1 MKGIFTRS
9 IVYLLIVSLLTTSCS
24 TMVTQ
29 KVLTPKTTEHVTMP
43 KLYPVMMER
52 QSFNDQFD
60 PTKKIATHSVTG
72 KFYYDDLKGMF
83 YDNVRLNF
91 TETEGSNFAYMRLN
105 SLEVRM
111 KDKGWYL
118 LPSILTLCYAN
129 LMGCPFMG
137 VRSTIDAS
145 VSILDCEGKEIKRYE
160 IKEKGSS
167 SGGLYT
173 IGRDVGRF
181 AYIKACKDVLET
193 LNEKIQQ
200 DSYEINMALSQAEER
215 VMAMRQQGFAAVNA
229 NDPYF
234 SQGLACFSKGD
245 YEQSTMLFTKVL
257 ENSPQHYMA
266 LLYRGVSS
274 FNQGRYSQAMRDLKN
289 TTLINPSV
297 GEAYF
302 YQACIQQKYQ
312 KKESAIMYARR
323 AIDVQPNQE
332 EYYIL
337 CGTLLLETQEFEEA
351 KSIFKK
357 LLEINPDRVE
367 IYEIIPKIDGFIQS
381 KKDAENAQ
389 YLQMV
394 TSQARAVQSISQAM
408 TSSMANLNNTSTS
421 KGFSSYRS
429 RESIQRDLEKA
440 EKRLADMERN
450 RGNDDS
456 GVNRAIYDRMIQDE
470 ENNIELLKEELRN
483 AKE

>member
-1 MKGIFTRS
+1 MPNIFDYMNWRDISFKKVEFNEIDNLILARLSYFPFDGIIS
-9 IVYLLIVSLLTTSCS
+9 
-24 TMVTQ
+24 
-29 KVLTPKTTEHVTMP
+29 KDE
-43 KLYPVMMER
+43 E
-52 QSFNDQFD
+52 
-60 PTKKIATHSVTG
+60 

-229 NDPYF
+229 NDAYF
-234 SQGLACFSKGD
+234 SQGLACFSEGD
-245 YEQSTMLFTKVL
+245 
-257 ENSPQHYMA
+257 
-266 LLYRGVSS
+266 
-274 FNQGRYSQAMRDLKN
+274 
-289 TTLINPSV
+289 
-297 GEAYF
+297 
-302 YQACIQQKYQ
+302 
-312 KKESAIMYARR
+312 
-323 AIDVQPNQE
+323 
-332 EYYIL
+332 
-337 CGTLLLETQEFEEA
+337 
-351 KSIFKK
+351 
-357 LLEINPDRVE
+357 
-367 IYEIIPKIDGFIQS
+367 
-381 KKDAENAQ
+381 
-389 YLQMV
+389 
-394 TSQARAVQSISQAM
+394 
-408 TSSMANLNNTSTS
+408 
-421 KGFSSYRS
+421 
-429 RESIQRDLEKA
+429 
-440 EKRLADMERN
+440 
-450 RGNDDS
+450 
-456 GVNRAIYDRMIQDE
+456 
-470 ENNIELLKEELRN
+470 
-483 AKE
+483 